1 MERLFSIPKERYV
14 SWSARVLHHVCE
26 NTSNLVN
33 ECILDSPILNIQSSP
48 ILSNSWFSFMLLYCM
63 KMRGLSK
70 IAGYTGVAQT
80 AVTRCMLV
88 PCACMLLPSMLMGM
102 MKKRRML
109 PTSKAAL
116 TAIELTVIYGSL
128 QLAMPAAL
136 AVFPQVSIRHKY
148 SQVSIQCKRA
158 RHLLHWYEIYTSSSE
173 WD

>member
-1 MERLFSIPKERYV
+1 
-14 SWSARVLHHVCE
+14 
-26 NTSNLVN
+26 
-33 ECILDSPILNIQSSP
+33 
-48 ILSNSWFSFMLLYCM
+48 M

-136 AVFPQVSIRHKY
+136 AVFPQVSIRHIRKSAY
-148 SQVSIQCKRA
+148 SANALDFYSTDTRQLNC
-158 RHLLHWYEIYTSSSE
+158 
-173 WD
+173 

>member
-1 MERLFSIPKERYV
+1 
-14 SWSARVLHHVCE
+14 
-26 NTSNLVN
+26 
-33 ECILDSPILNIQSSP
+33 
-48 ILSNSWFSFMLLYCM
+48 M

-136 AVFPQVSIRHKY
+136 AVFPQVSESDIFASQYTVQTRLTSTPLIRDN
-148 SQVSIQCKRA
+148 S
-158 RHLLHWYEIYTSSSE
+158 
-173 WD
+173 